1 MAEPA
6 RDSRDAPPSTSDRP
20 DPRVRELLQ
29 DAVTALAG
37 TERPGQVV
45 MAEAVTRAME
55 RGEHL
60 VVQAGTGTGKSLAY
74 LVPAFLHPGGGERRP
89 VVVATATLA
98 LQAQLVGRDL
108 PQLVDAIEK
117 RLGRR
122 PSYAILKGRHNYA
135 CLHRVRDGVPDEQGA
150 LVERV
155 DTGPLGRQVLTL
167 RNWAKNEAQTGGN
180 GDRDAAPTHQ
190 DRAWAQVAVSSREC
204 LGAQRCPYGD
214 ECFAERARER
224 ALAADVIVT
233 NHALLAIDALE
244 NVPVLP
250 DYDVAIVDEAHELA
264 ARVTSTASAELAPGM
279 VQRAARRARSFCDDG
294 GEADP
299 LEDAGETLRTALA
312 SAALGRVESLG
323 GELAAAVALVRDS
336 ARAAWS
342 AFPGEKKDPGGDA
355 EKESGRRQARA
366 YVEQV
371 RDIADRIAAMSPHDV
386 VWVAERERGGPEL
399 CVAPLSVSGLLRVH
413 LMAERTCILTSA
425 TLKLGGDFDAAAR
438 SVGLRPV
445 DRLPDPPEGH
455 EPVGDQPTGDGPDG
469 ERPEGDRPEGDRPEG
484 DRPEGDRPEG
494 DRPDGDRSGR
504 AAGRHTGG
512 ENAEPG
518 GASTDPAAAAGT
530 DVVEPLPW
538 RALDV
543 GSPFDYGRQ
552 AILYVARRL
561 PPPGRG
567 GISERTLQELAQLME
582 ASGGG
587 TLGLFSSRRAAQDA
601 AAAVRERLGLEV
613 LCQGE
618 GQLAELHRR
627 FVDEP
632 RTSLFGT
639 LSLWQGLDV
648 PGDTCQLVVIDR
660 IPFPRPDDPLASA
673 RQRAVDEAGGNG
685 FMAVAATHAAL
696 LLAQGVGRLIRRSS
710 DRGVVAVLD
719 PRLVTARYGGFLRA
733 SLPPM
738 WFTPDRDV
746 AVGALQRLR
755 AARDA

>member
-1 MAEPA
+1 MA
-6 RDSRDAPPSTSDRP
+6 
-20 DPRVRELLQ
+20 
-29 DAVTALAG
+29 DAVTGERADPAETGEHRPDGRVRSLLEAAVDALAG
-37 TERPGQVV
+37 SERPGQLV
-45 MAEAVTRAME
+45 MADAVARAME
-55 RGEHL
+55 SGEHL

-74 LVPAFLHPGGGERRP
+74 LVPAFLRSGDGKGP

-108 PQLVDAIEK
+108 PQLVEAVWK
-117 RLGRR
+117 RFDRR
-122 PSYAILKGRHNYA
+122 PTYAILKGRHNYA
-135 CLHRVRDGVPDEQGA
+135 CLHRVRDGVPDEQGT
-150 LVERV
+150 LVDV
-155 DTGPLGRQVLTL
+155 APTGPLGRQVQAL
-167 RNWAKNEAQTGGN
+167 RTWAEQEAERDVGTDGGTGAGGGSERSRAK

-190 DRAWAQVAVSSREC
+190 DRAWAQISVSAREC
-204 LGAQRCPYGD
+204 LGAQRCPYGE

-244 NVPVLP
+244 SVPVLP
-250 DYDVAIVDEAHELA
+250 DYEVVVVDEAHELA
-264 ARVTSTASAELAPGM
+264 ARITSTASAELVPGM
-279 VQRAARRARSFCDDG
+279 VERAARRARAFCDG

-299 LEDAGETLRTALA
+299 LQDAADGLRMALA
-312 SAALGRVESLG
+312 SAPLGRVEVLSADLG
-323 GELAAAVALVRDS
+323 SAVALVRDS
-336 ARAAWS
+336 ARSAWS
-342 AFPGEKKDPGGDA
+342 AFPSEKKDAGA
-355 EKESGRRQARA
+355 EGAAHESGRRQARA

-371 RDIADRIAAMSPHDV
+371 RNVAERISEMSPHDV
-386 VWVAERERGGPEL
+386 VWVAERDRGGPEL
-399 CVAPLSVSGLLRVH
+399 SVAPLSVAGLVRERL
-413 LMAERTCILTSA
+413 LSERTCVLTSA
-425 TLKLGGDFDAAAR
+425 TMKLGGEFDAAAR

-445 DRLPDPPEGH
+445 DRVD
-455 EPVGDQPTGDGPDG
+455 
-469 ERPEGDRPEGDRPEG
+469 
-484 DRPEGDRPEG
+484 
-494 DRPDGDRSGR
+494 DRSAGLESGLP
-504 AAGRHTGG
+504 AAPTTPEETARETATTGG
-512 ENAEPG
+512 TDTRGEPSDSEAKAHSAVG
-518 GASTDPAAAAGT
+518 K

-543 GSPFDYGRQ
+543 GSPFDYARQ

-567 GISERTLQELAQLME
+567 GISTRTLDELAALVE
-582 ASGGG
+582 AAGGG
-587 TLGLFSSRRAAQDA
+587 TLGLFSSRRAAEEA
-601 AAAVRERLGLEV
+601 AAACRERLGIEV

-618 GQLAELHRR
+618 GQLAELHKR
-627 FVDEP
+627 FVAEP
-632 RTSLFGT
+632 DTSLFGT

-710 DRGVVAVLD
+710 DRGVVAILD

-738 WFTPDRDV
+738 WFTPDQDV
-746 AVGALQRLR
+746 ALGALRRLR
-755 AARDA
+755 GARAG

>member
-1 MAEPA
+1 MV
-6 RDSRDAPPSTSDRP
+6 DAVSGERADVSTRGDRASDA
-20 DPRVRELLQ
+20 RVRDLLETAV
-29 DAVTALAG
+29 DALG
-37 TERPGQVV
+37 GSERPGQLV
-45 MAEAVTRAME
+45 MADAVAGAME
-55 RGEHL
+55 SGEHL

-74 LVPAFLHPGGGERRP
+74 LVPAFLRAKAGKGP

-108 PQLVDAIEK
+108 PQLVEAVQA
-117 RLGRR
+117 RLGGR
-122 PSYAILKGRHNYA
+122 STYAILKGRHNYA
-135 CLHRVRDGVPDEQGA
+135 CLHRIRDGVPDEQGT
-150 LVERV
+150 LVEV
-155 DTGPLGRQVLTL
+155 APTGPLGRQVQAL
-167 RNWAKNEAQTGGN
+167 RTWAEQEAEAAAAADAEAETGSSRSR

-190 DRAWAQVAVSSREC
+190 DRAWAQVSVSSREC

-244 NVPVLP
+244 SVPVLP
-250 DYDVAIVDEAHELA
+250 DYDVVVVDEAHELA
-264 ARVTSTASAELAPGM
+264 ARITGTASADLAPGI
-279 VQRAARRARSFCDDG
+279 VERAARRARAYCVGD
-294 GEADP
+294 EADP
-299 LEDAGETLRTALA
+299 LQDAAEGLRGALA
-312 SAALGRVESLG
+312 AAPVGRVEALG
-323 GELAAAVALVRDS
+323 ADLGAAVALVRDS
-336 ARAAWS
+336 ARSAWS
-342 AFPGEKKDPGGDA
+342 AFPSEKKDSGADGA
-355 EKESGRRQARA
+355 AHESGRRQARA

-371 RDIADRIAAMSPHDV
+371 RNVAERIAEMDPHDV
-386 VWVAERERGGPEL
+386 VWVAERDRGGPEL
-399 CVAPLSVSGLLRVH
+399 SVAPLSVAGLVRERL
-413 LMAERTCILTSA
+413 LSQRTCVLTSA
-425 TLKLGGDFDAAAR
+425 TMKLGGDFDAAAR

-445 DRLPDPPEGH
+445 DRIDDESPIVTRRRSATDGTATDASGEDGGNSAS
-455 EPVGDQPTGDGPDG
+455 EKDGVGKGGVG
-469 ERPEGDRPEGDRPEG
+469 KGG
-484 DRPEGDRPEG
+484 
-494 DRPDGDRSGR
+494 SGK
-504 AAGRHTGG
+504 
-512 ENAEPG
+512 
-518 GASTDPAAAAGT
+518 

-567 GISERTLQELAQLME
+567 GISPRTLDELAALVE
-582 ASGGG
+582 AAGGG
-587 TLGLFSSRRAAQDA
+587 TLGLFSSRRAAEEA
-601 AAAVRERLGLEV
+601 AAMCRERLGVEI

-618 GQLAELHRR
+618 GQLAELHKR
-627 FVDEP
+627 FVAEP
-632 RTSLFGT
+632 DTSLFGT

-719 PRLVTARYGGFLRA
+719 PRLVTARYGGYLRA

-746 AVGALQRLR
+746 ALGALRRLR
-755 AARDA
+755 AARAG